1 MAAFAKD
8 GAGVIG
14 DIFHGNRQGGVVT
27 LHRHSQRV
35 TYQQHIYA
43 FIGEQL
49 REAVI
54 VGGNGGKALLF
65 LFAFLQQGNG
75 GRFHN
80 IS

>member
-1 MAAFAKD
+1 M
-8 GAGVIG
+8 IG
-14 DIFHGNRQGGVVT
+14 DIFYGDRQGGVVT

-35 TYQQHIYA
+35 AHQQHINA

-49 REAVI
+49 REAMV

>member
-1 MAAFAKD
+1 M
-8 GAGVIG
+8 
-14 DIFHGNRQGGVVT
+14 T

-35 TYQQHIYA
+35 AYQQHIYA

-75 GRFHN
+75 SRFHN

>member
-1 MAAFAKD
+1 M
-8 GAGVIG
+8 IG
-14 DIFHGNRQGGVVT
+14 DIFHGDRQGGVVT
-27 LHRHSQRV
+27 LYRHSQGIAH
-35 TYQQHIYA
+35 QQHINA

-49 REAVI
+49 REAMV